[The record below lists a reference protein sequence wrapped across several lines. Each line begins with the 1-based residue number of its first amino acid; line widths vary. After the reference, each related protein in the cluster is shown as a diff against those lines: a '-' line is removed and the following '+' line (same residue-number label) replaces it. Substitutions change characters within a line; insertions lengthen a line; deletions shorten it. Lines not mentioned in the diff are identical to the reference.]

1 MVDSDIVKEELP
13 ALAGS
18 SYWVVISQTCNLFNP
33 SLERVPSVELIAAE
47 RISVLEKTMASGLN
61 PRVLH
66 TKAYDAQSQELLL
79 ELKIQ
84 RRVWVPRNL
93 LSMCSPSGAAI
104 RDLEGDTEG
113 RFKETLTN
121 WIARSYTRIEL
132 PDELNEAIQK
142 SRLDRI
148 LSKISKLDH
157 GVHGIFFEIA
167 LHSEQE
173 SDDEDAVDPEP
184 LSPSQVAISNPPW
197 SVELSVV
204 CYDQDT
210 KASVMKILAEAD
222 DLRYEAK
229 LLPDPAS
236 HPGKNVSVRQLAAAH
251 GLHVIG
257 LQAVMDDAWRVT
269 DLMRTQRYTNFDYL
283 SGVPETDV

>member
-1 MVDSDIVKEELP
+1 M
-13 ALAGS
+13 AGNS
-18 SYWVVISQTCNLFNP
+18 HWVVISQTCNLFNP
-33 SLERVPSVELIAAE
+33 SLERVPSVELIAADP
-47 RISVLEKTMASGLN
+47 VAALEPNVASGLN
-61 PRVLH
+61 PRILH

-84 RRVWVPRNL
+84 RRVWVPRAFF
-93 LSMCSPSGAAI
+93 SMCSPSGAAI

-121 WIARSYTRIEL
+121 WLARSYTRIEL
-132 PDELNEAIQK
+132 PDELNGAIQK

-167 LHSEQE
+167 MHNDQE
-173 SDDEDAVDPEP
+173 AGDEETPEPEP
-184 LSPSQVAISNPPW
+184 LSPSQVAVSSPPW

-204 CYDQDT
+204 CYDEQT
-210 KASVMKILAEAD
+210 KASVTKILQEAD
-222 DLRYEAK
+222 EPRYEAK
-229 LLPDPAS
+229 LLPDPS
-236 HPGKNVSVRQLAAAH
+236 SSPEKKVSVRQIAAAH
-251 GLHVIG
+251 GLHIIG
-257 LQAVMDDAWRVT
+257 LQAVMDNAWRVT

-283 SGVPETDV
+283 SGIAETEA